1 MTTIFTL
8 SMHDDQMT
16 AIMKIVK
23 EKGRTRSALIR
34 EAIIK
39 FLLNEELPAVENK
52 DDKKQHDALLGR
64 DAGHRVI
71 PGAAGE

>member
-52 DDKKQHDALLGR
+52 DDHGKCEEEDA
-64 DAGHRVI
+64 
-71 PGAAGE
+71 E